1 MKTAEEVTAMERKA
15 PRSLALAGMILS
27 LAVVCLYILGLLHT
41 GRQSAAPFEEVS
53 KSVFAAVDTSTMQP
67 ADNQMFRRLY
77 GLQPADY
84 EGVALYYPVTN
95 MGAEEILVIK
105 LSDMSQQEAV
115 VTALEQRV
123 ADQINVFEGYGAEQT
138 ALLQNA
144 IVDVQGNYI
153 LLAVHPDGE
162 AARAAFRATL

>member
-1 MKTAEEVTAMERKA
+1 MERKA

-41 GRQSAAPFEEVS
+41 GRQSAAPFEDVS
-53 KSVFAAVDTSTMQP
+53 RAVFAAVDTSAMQQ
-67 ADNQMFRRLY
+67 ADNQMIRRLY

-84 EGVALYYPVTN
+84 EGVALYYPTTN

-105 LSDMSQQEAV
+105 LSDMSQQESV
-115 VTALEQRV
+115 VAALEQRV

-138 ALLQNA
+138 ALLQSA

-162 AARAAFRATL
+162 AARAAFRAAL

>member
-1 MKTAEEVTAMERKA
+1 MNTAEEVTAMERKA

-41 GRQSAAPFEEVS
+41 GRQSTVPFENVS
-53 KSVFAAVDTSTMQP
+53 KSVFAAVDTSAMQP
-67 ADNQMFRRLY
+67 ADNQMIHRLY

-84 EGVALYYPVTN
+84 EGVALYYPTTN

-115 VTALEQRV
+115 VAALEQRV
-123 ADQINVFEGYGAEQT
+123 ADQLNVFEGYGAEQT

-162 AARAAFRATL
+162 AARAAFRAAL